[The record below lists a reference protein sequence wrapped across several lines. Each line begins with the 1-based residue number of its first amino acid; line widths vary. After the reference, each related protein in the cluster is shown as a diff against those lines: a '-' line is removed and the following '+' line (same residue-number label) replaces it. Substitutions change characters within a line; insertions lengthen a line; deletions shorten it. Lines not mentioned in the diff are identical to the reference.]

1 MKHLLLSLLF
11 VFSAVSA
18 QESKVGTIDIDY
30 ILGLMPELSAV
41 QEQVTAYQTELSE
54 GYAEKLST
62 YEKALQNY
70 RDNESLLTLM
80 QKKTKEDSLMVM
92 QN

>member
-41 QEQVTAYQTELSE
+41 QEQVTAYQT
-54 GYAEKLST
+54 
-62 YEKALQNY
+62 
-70 RDNESLLTLM
+70 
-80 QKKTKEDSLMVM
+80 
-92 QN
+92 